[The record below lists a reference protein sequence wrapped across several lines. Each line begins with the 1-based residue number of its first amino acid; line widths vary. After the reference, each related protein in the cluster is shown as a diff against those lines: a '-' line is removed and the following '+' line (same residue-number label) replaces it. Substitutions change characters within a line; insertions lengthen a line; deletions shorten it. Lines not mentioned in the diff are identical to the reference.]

1 MANFKFHLVTV
12 IGIFLALALGIFI
25 GSTFTEEGIILQ
37 QRNTIESMRL
47 SLDNFAKE
55 QSKLLE
61 EKEIQTEAF
70 TQLQSW
76 LGHMFDLYLA
86 ANPIRQKAVLIYAGD
101 FSPDYLGSY
110 FSQNIIQARL
120 RVDSLNTETAG
131 ILVQALIQGD
141 TQLLARLAEDID
153 LEGDLGQPDYVLLAP
168 GQNGGWTDF
177 KSLAVGLL
185 NAEVP
190 VVALSLSGREGL
202 PDLVQH
208 PLYASVAHLD
218 TPQGLYCLN
227 AIFQGEKGHY
237 GPEIMLPGL
246 PGK

>member
-37 QRNTIESMRL
+37 QRNTIESMRT
-47 SLDNFAKE
+47 SLDDLAKE
-55 QSKLLE
+55 QSKLLV

-70 TQLQSW
+70 SLLQSW

-110 FSQNIIQARL
+110 FNQNVIQARL

-131 ILVQALIQGD
+131 ILVQALVQND
-141 TQLLARLAEDID
+141 KQLLAGLKDDID
-153 LEGDLGQPDYVLLAP
+153 LEGDFWQPDYVLLAP

-185 NAEVP
+185 NAELP
-190 VVALSLSGREGL
+190 VVALGLSSWEGL
-202 PDLVQH
+202 PDLVRH
-208 PLYASVAHLD
+208 SLYASVSHLD
-218 TPQGLYCLN
+218 TPLGLYCLN

-237 GPEIMLPGL
+237 GPKIVLPG
-246 PGK
+246 PPSK